1 MRGSALF
8 SATVAGWWKKMPPD
22 PWSQGVPEAYATDAF
37 WDPAYAEGPKQ
48 PTHIVWDGSASQV
61 DSSAGAY
68 ERYGPEVPAPPEST
82 FVAGNTTFM
91 GTAFQPGG
99 LFYGV
104 TPPTTISSAASDG
117 SAAFSD
123 PSSWATGS
131 SDAMRARVTP
141 SLSQSGTHYGVAHVI
156 PSVLGTRSARAGDTP
171 SSTLTGTDQN
181 AAVYNQTL
189 WQSVHGLG
197 ITIPSPQEHT
207 LQGEWAGSSAAGDY
221 MISGPEYSRLQ
232 RMGAVPYGESARDV
246 HMLRD
251 THAASPR
258 AVPPRSSRATP
269 PGLDVGSPPLDPMQ
283 GHTPPSLERF
293 YPGIALVEA
302 NERRREAEQ
311 GRATSTPSHLRPL
324 SLVDKHFGT
333 PTPRPPETLSAS
345 TQVST
350 RTFDALP
357 DPTRTI
363 SAGALHHLEMTPES
377 LSPGVVL
384 PPAPPATH
392 LRPLQLPQQQGAATS
407 CRRPHGASHTPDMA
421 PWERSGWPR
430 LGGEPVRAG
439 EANSQADETHSTAST
454 GSRSRRVPYAVLHP
468 PKVRQEVG
476 VEARSLFWAGFVGM
490 PWLWLLGGWCTD
502 DHGALVVPWST
513 PSFAAYRHGFHPY
526 GPPFALTSRARDNLA
541 YHGRTSPTPPRQ
553 AAPLP
558 PGAEALGE
566 DHKGVRFFV
575 QKGAETKAAST
586 GAVLDSTHWS
596 HIERFV
602 LYNRIAAALAA
613 LVISACWSTGIWA
626 IVSHF

>member
-1 MRGSALF
+1 
-8 SATVAGWWKKMPPD
+8 MPLD
-22 PWSQGVPEAYATDAF
+22 PWSQWAPEAYATDAF
-37 WDPAYAEGPKQ
+37 WAPAYPEEPKQ

-61 DSSAGAY
+61 DSSASPY
-68 ERYGPEVPAPPEST
+68 EQYGPEVPAPPEST
-82 FVAGNTTFM
+82 FVAGDTTFM

-141 SLSQSGTHYGVAHVI
+141 SFSQSGTRYGVAHVM
-156 PSVLGTRSARAGDTP
+156 PSVLSTRSARVGDMP
-171 SSTLTGTDQN
+171 STALTGTDHDT
-181 AAVYNQTL
+181 AAHNQTQ

-197 ITIPSPQEHT
+197 ITIPSSQEPT
-207 LQGEWAGSSAAGDY
+207 LQGERTASSAAHDY
-221 MISGPEYSRLQ
+221 MISGPEYARLE
-232 RMGAVPYGESARDV
+232 RIGAVPYGESARDV
-246 HMLRD
+246 HVLRE
-251 THAASPR
+251 TNAYSPG
-258 AVPPRSSRATP
+258 ATPPRSSRATP
-269 PGLDVGSPPLDPMQ
+269 PGLDVGPPHLGRTQ

-293 YPGIALVEA
+293 YPGIAVVEA
-302 NERRREAEQ
+302 NERRRKAEQ
-311 GRATSTPSHLRPL
+311 GLAASTASHLRPL
-324 SLVDKHFGT
+324 NLVDKHFGA
-333 PTPRPPETLSAS
+333 PTPRVTQPPSAS

-350 RTFDALP
+350 HTFDALP
-357 DPTRTI
+357 DATRSI
-363 SAGALHHLEMTPES
+363 SAGALHHLEMTPEPLPS
-377 LSPGVVL
+377 GVVL
-384 PPAPPATH
+384 PPAPPASH
-392 LRPLQLPQQQGAATS
+392 LRPLQLPQRQDAATGR
-407 CRRPHGASHTPDMA
+407 RRPHGASHTPDMA

-430 LGGEPVRAG
+430 LGGGPVSAG
-439 EANSQADETHSTAST
+439 ETNPHADETHSTAST

-468 PKVRQEVG
+468 PKVRHEVG
-476 VEARSLFWAGFVGM
+476 VEARSLFWAGFIGM

-513 PSFAAYRHGFHPY
+513 PSFGAYRHGLHPY
-526 GPPFALTSRARDNLA
+526 GPPFALTSRARDNLM

-553 AAPLP
+553 DAPLP
-558 PGAEALGE
+558 PGAEALGA

-575 QKGAETKAAST
+575 QKSGETKATST
-586 GAVLDSTHWS
+586 GALLHSKYWS
-596 HIERFV
+596 HIEHFV